1 MAAHILSG
9 VKKKGG
15 HPMWPED
22 GFVDL
27 EDLLFDEDSGLPSA
41 R

>member
-1 MAAHILSG
+1 
-9 VKKKGG
+9 
-15 HPMWPED
+15 MWPED

-27 EDLLFDEDSGLPSA
+27 EDLLFDEDSGLPST